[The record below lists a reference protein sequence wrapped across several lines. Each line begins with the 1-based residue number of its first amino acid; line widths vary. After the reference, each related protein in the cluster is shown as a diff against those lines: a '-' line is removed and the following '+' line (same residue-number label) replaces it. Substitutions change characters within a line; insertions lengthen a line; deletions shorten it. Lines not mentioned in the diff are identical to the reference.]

1 MTFLYTYNSFII
13 SNIFHS
19 CLLQLNR
26 ANGPPSPQPAP
37 GTLGR
42 VAAVGPYIQVPVP
55 SRQEGGYTIP
65 PDPLK
70 PQTLGVNNQANHGR
84 TKSGLLKPK
93 HFMDGAYFS
102 LNAKNSNTQYML

>member
-1 MTFLYTYNSFII
+1 MKAF
-13 SNIFHS
+13 NIQNDS
-19 CLLQLNR
+19 LLLQLNR

-55 SRQEGGYTIP
+55 GRQDVGYAIP

-70 PQTLGVNNQANHGR
+70 PQTLGVSNQANHGR
-84 TKSGLLKPK
+84 AKSGWSKKPP
-93 HFMDGAYFS
+93 
-102 LNAKNSNTQYML
+102 KNMYSNKR